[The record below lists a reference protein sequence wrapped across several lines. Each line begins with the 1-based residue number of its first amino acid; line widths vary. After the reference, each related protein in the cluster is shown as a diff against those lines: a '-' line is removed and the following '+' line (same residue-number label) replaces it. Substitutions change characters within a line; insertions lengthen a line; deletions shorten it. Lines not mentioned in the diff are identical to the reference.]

1 MTGRLETV
9 QCFYFGRVGRC
20 PARCSGRESKIDIP
34 IALGWL
40 FSNSLMAR
48 FNMKGTK
55 GKTALEKTK
64 VYIAIQD
71 GVMTCDA
78 AATDGII
85 KMDAAEHLKHHKEVE
100 LAETL
105 KTNLLVLIVF

>member
-1 MTGRLETV
+1 MVSRKKSNPYRLDQNKSNFTL
-9 QCFYFGRVGRC
+9 F
-20 PARCSGRESKIDIP
+20 PPCSGRESKIDIP

-71 GVMTCDA
+71 GLMTRDA
-78 AATDGII
+78 AATESII
-85 KMDAAEHLKHHKEVE
+85 RMHAGEHLKSTTKKWSWRRHSR
-100 LAETL
+100 
-105 KTNLLVLIVF
+105 LIY